1 MSEENKALVRRYI
14 EEALGKGELS
24 VIEEIF
30 AADAVSHTPNG
41 DLNGIEDLKEPVNM
55 RRNAFPDL
63 TITIDDQIAKGDK
76 VVTRLTFSGT
86 HRGDYRGV
94 AATGKHASWSQIAIA
109 RIENGMI
116 VESWRIPDRLGLRQ
130 QLGAG

>member
-14 EEALGKGELS
+14 EEALGKGNLS
-24 VIEEIF
+24 IIEEIF

-41 DLNGIEDLKEPVNM
+41 DLIGPENLKEPVIM

-63 TITIDDQIAKGDK
+63 TVTIDDQVAEGDR

-86 HRGDYRGV
+86 HKGDYRGV
-94 AATGKHASWSQIAIA
+94 AATGKYASWGQIAIA
-109 RIENGMI
+109 RIENGKI

-130 QLGAG
+130 QLGAS

>member
-30 AADAVSHTPNG
+30 APGAVSHTPNG
-41 DLNGIEDLKEPVNM
+41 DLIGPEGLKEPVTM

-63 TITIDDQIAKGDK
+63 TVTIDDQIAEGDK

-94 AATGKHASWSQIAIA
+94 AATGRQATWSQIAIA
-109 RIENGMI
+109 RIEDGMI